1 MYCLVP
7 REYDMVRNDVPA
19 KYRRFAAA
27 IIPTGG
33 VCIVDTRLKRLID
46 DVMPKVIEIRRD
58 IHRHPE
64 LSGEEERTASRVA
77 DILSSLGIEFR
88 EGIGGNGVVG
98 AIRGAGGPGRVCALR
113 ADMDALPM
121 TEQTNLAY
129 SSETEGVM
137 HACGHDTHTAML
149 LGAAMV
155 LARMKDDFA
164 GTVKFVFQPAEEA
177 NPTGGAPA
185 MIEAGALEDPH
196 VDAMVGLHVWP
207 SLATGEIGIRPGAM
221 MGASDRVFV
230 TVRGRSSHGSEPDR
244 GVDAIAA
251 AGQILSAFQT
261 IVSRNVS
268 PLDAAVLSI
277 GTIRGGYRYNVIA
290 DEVVMEGTV
299 RTLSPKVQDM
309 MPERIRQIAGGIAT
323 AFGATAEIRYVK
335 GYPPLLN
342 DPTVTATVR
351 EALHSVSG
359 ARVLDVE
366 HPAMGGE
373 DFSFFARVVP
383 SAFLWLGCRPEGVDP
398 ATFAP
403 VHNTGFTPDE
413 ACFPYGVEALVRSA
427 ISVADDRTGR

>member
-1 MYCLVP
+1 M
-7 REYDMVRNDVPA
+7 N
-19 KYRRFAAA
+19 
-27 IIPTGG
+27 
-33 VCIVDTRLKRLID
+33 TRMKQLLD
-46 DVMPKVIEIRRD
+46 DVMPKVVEMRRD

-77 DILSSLGIEFR
+77 DALSSLGVEFR
-88 EGIGGNGVVG
+88 DGVGGNGVVG
-98 AIRGAGGPGRVCALR
+98 LIRGARGAGRVCALR
-113 ADMDALPM
+113 ADMDALPIP
-121 TEQTNLAY
+121 EQTGLPF
-129 SSETEGVM
+129 SSENDGVM
-137 HACGHDTHTAML
+137 HACGHDAHTAML

-164 GTVKFVFQPAEEA
+164 GSVKLVFQPAEEA

-185 MIEAGALEDPH
+185 MIEAGALEDPR

-230 TVRGRSSHGSEPDR
+230 TIRGRSSHGSEPDK

-251 AGQILSAFQT
+251 AGQVLSAFQT

-277 GTIRGGYRYNVIA
+277 GTIRGGCRYNVIA

-309 MPERIRQIAGGIAT
+309 MPERILQVAQGIAGS
-323 AFGATAEIRYVK
+323 FGATAEVRYVK

-342 DPTVTATVR
+342 DPAVTATVR
-351 EALHSVSG
+351 GALLEVGG

-383 SAFLWLGCRPEGVDP
+383 SAFLWLGCRPADADP

-403 VHNTGFTPDE
+403 VHNNCFAPDE

-427 ISVADDRTGR
+427 LTIVNDGTGR

>member
-1 MYCLVP
+1 M
-7 REYDMVRNDVPA
+7 N
-19 KYRRFAAA
+19 
-27 IIPTGG
+27 
-33 VCIVDTRLKRLID
+33 TRMKQLLD
-46 DVMPKVIEIRRD
+46 DVMPKVVEVRRD

-77 DILSSLGIEFR
+77 DALSALGIEFR
-88 EGIGGNGVVG
+88 DGVGGNGVVG
-98 AIRGAGGPGRVCALR
+98 LIRGARCAQGTGRVCALR

-121 TEQTNLAY
+121 PEQTGLPF
-129 SSETEGVM
+129 SSENDGVM
-137 HACGHDTHTAML
+137 HACGHDAHTAML

-164 GTVKFVFQPAEEA
+164 GSVKLVFQPAEEA

-185 MIEAGALEDPH
+185 MIGAGALEDPH

-207 SLATGEIGIRPGAM
+207 SLLTGEIGLRPGAM

-230 TVRGRSSHGSEPDR
+230 TIRGRSSHGSEPDK

-251 AGQILSAFQT
+251 AGQVLSAFQT

-277 GTIRGGYRYNVIA
+277 GTIRGGCRYNVIA

-309 MPERIRQIAGGIAT
+309 MPERIRQVACGIAES
-323 AFGATAEIRYVK
+323 FGATAEVRYVK

-342 DPTVTATVR
+342 DPAVTATIR
-351 EALHSVSG
+351 GALLEVGG

-383 SAFLWLGCRPEGVDP
+383 SAFLWLGCRPAAADP
-398 ATFAP
+398 VTFAP
-403 VHNTGFTPDE
+403 VHNNCFTPDE

-427 ISVADDRTGR
+427 LAIVNDETGR

>member
-1 MYCLVP
+1 MKQL
-7 REYDMVRNDVPA
+7 
-19 KYRRFAAA
+19 
-27 IIPTGG
+27 
-33 VCIVDTRLKRLID
+33 LD
-46 DVMPKVIEIRRD
+46 DVMPKVVEMRRD

-77 DILSSLGIEFR
+77 DALSSLGVEFR
-88 EGIGGNGVVG
+88 DGVGGNGVVG
-98 AIRGAGGPGRVCALR
+98 LIHGARGAGRVCALR

-121 TEQTNLAY
+121 PEQTGLPF
-129 SSETEGVM
+129 SSASEGVM
-137 HACGHDTHTAML
+137 HACGHDAHTAML

-164 GTVKFVFQPAEEA
+164 GSVKLVFQPAEEA

-185 MIEAGALEDPH
+185 MIGAGALEDPH

-230 TVRGRSSHGSEPDR
+230 TIRGRSSHGSEPDK

-251 AGQILSAFQT
+251 AGQVLSAFQT

-277 GTIRGGYRYNVIA
+277 GTIRGGCRYNVIA

-309 MPERIRQIAGGIAT
+309 MPERILQVAQGIVGANHLHHQIGALPVLLADT
-323 AFGATAEIRYVK
+323 AAVALKHEQYVRL
-335 GYPPLLN
+335 P
-342 DPTVTATVR
+342 
-351 EALHSVSG
+351 
-359 ARVLDVE
+359 VLTS
-366 HPAMGGE
+366 P
-373 DFSFFARVVP
+373 
-383 SAFLWLGCRPEGVDP
+383 
-398 ATFAP
+398 
-403 VHNTGFTPDE
+403 
-413 ACFPYGVEALVRSA
+413 
-427 ISVADDRTGR
+427 